1 MFTRDEL
8 KELLE
13 SMYEFGIIEN
23 EDKLED
29 DKDEFYNI
37 SSIILLVAQDCN
49 LRCSYCYADEGK
61 YHDCGRMSI
70 ETAKRAVDFLIEKS
84 KEEKIGICFFGGE
97 PLLNYMF
104 FIHSS
109 FYCH

>member
-37 SSIILLVAQDCN
+37 S
-49 LRCSYCYADEGK
+49 
-61 YHDCGRMSI
+61 
-70 ETAKRAVDFLIEKS
+70 
-84 KEEKIGICFFGGE
+84 
-97 PLLNYMF
+97 
-104 FIHSS
+104 
-109 FYCH
+109 